1 MAYAALDEAY
11 QTITNPK
18 EYIKINNKE
27 NKVSGKN
34 KKTKKTKQKKIENF
48 DNVNL
53 DLSNSIE
60 QTMVNQNNYD
70 YNVVEPFA
78 NPDDVIHEYSPL
90 SEEDSDVDLESQNNN
105 KSNKK
110 SNYIGDSDTDS
121 DNDNEIDSDNNNS
134 HDNMVNNS
142 KRKNISD
149 NNSHTHEIKN
159 EIREINKKINF
170 ILNKINQDSK
180 ISQIDDTNN
189 IDKNMHDIILFIIFG
204 AFIILVLDSLCR
216 LIIKNNLRA

>member
-27 NKVSGKN
+27 NKASGKN
-34 KKTKKTKQKKIENF
+34 KKTKKSKQKKIENF

-60 QTMVNQNNYD
+60 QTIANQNNYD

-78 NPDDVIHEYSPL
+78 NPDDVIHEYSPI
-90 SEEDSDVDLESQNNN
+90 SEEDSDVELESQKKN

-110 SNYIGDSDTDS
+110 SNYIRDSDSDSDSDSDTD
-121 DNDNEIDSDNNNS
+121 NNS
-134 HDNMVNNS
+134 HDNMVNDS
-142 KRKNISD
+142 KNKQISD
-149 NNSHTHEIKN
+149 NDSHNHEIKN

>member
-27 NKVSGKN
+27 NKASGKN
-34 KKTKKTKQKKIENF
+34 KKTKKSKQKKIENF

-60 QTMVNQNNYD
+60 QTIANQNNYD

-78 NPDDVIHEYSPL
+78 NPDDVIHEYSPI
-90 SEEDSDVDLESQNNN
+90 SEEDSDVDLESQKKN

-121 DNDNEIDSDNNNS
+121 DSDTDNNNS
-134 HDNMVNNS
+134 HDNM
-142 KRKNISD
+142 I
-149 NNSHTHEIKN
+149 NNSHNHEIKN

>member
-27 NKVSGKN
+27 NKSSGKN

-60 QTMVNQNNYD
+60 QNIANQSNYD
-70 YNVVEPFA
+70 YTVVEPFA
-78 NPDDVIHEYSPL
+78 NPDDVIHEYSPI
-90 SEEDSDVDLESQNNN
+90 SEEDSDVDLESLNN
-105 KSNKK
+105 KPKSPKNK
-110 SNYIGDSDTDS
+110 SNYIQDSDSDS
-121 DNDNEIDSDNNNS
+121 ENDYQSESLDDI
-134 HDNMVNNS
+134 VNNKS
-142 KRKNISD
+142 KNKHILDTNTH
-149 NNSHTHEIKN
+149 NHEIKN

-216 LIIKNNLRA
+216 LIIKNNLRT